1 MRFLK
6 STVVLVLVY
15 IVSSISLLIITLPT
29 VVKAFRSSSSPSSSS
44 SSSLLTHHNIA
55 QSRLL
60 LRPSTTTPSMKTC
73 RTSVNMESKK
83 SSSSSSSISTAQK
96 QNEDNNNNGNNK
108 NNNNVNRIWTTV
120 YTKIGSTTSICVA
133 FAFFITLCWKRDALM
148 VSFFLGS
155 ILNAIFGKILKR
167 ILKHDRPTTTTAII
181 PINGEVIKEEEVK
194 EDSSMMM
201 MKMKAAVQQQPA
213 RPSDNGMPSSHAMS
227 LGFICTFVAL
237 LIPNMIL
244 PLLTYAVISL
254 IYRVRV
260 SLHSID
266 QIIVGSILGI
276 FDGSIWWYLCGKS
289 TGSTNIVDLIS
300 SSGIMNEHGQLPW
313 YLLVV
318 PALIGVAVVGSV
330 ERRLGMYFQ
339 RSKSSTSNKSSSGSG
354 IVIVSTIS
362 DENINKLD

>member
-1 MRFLK
+1 
-6 STVVLVLVY
+6 
-15 IVSSISLLIITLPT
+15 
-29 VVKAFRSSSSPSSSS
+29 
-44 SSSLLTHHNIA
+44 
-55 QSRLL
+55 
-60 LRPSTTTPSMKTC
+60 
-73 RTSVNMESKK
+73 
-83 SSSSSSSISTAQK
+83 
-96 QNEDNNNNGNNK
+96 
-108 NNNNVNRIWTTV
+108 
-120 YTKIGSTTSICVA
+120 
-133 FAFFITLCWKRDALM
+133 M

-167 ILKHDRPTTTTAII
+167 ILKHDRPTTTTTMASI
-181 PINGEVIKEEEVK
+181 PINGDEVIKEKEVEVEE

-201 MKMKAAVQQQPA
+201 MKMKMKAAVQQKQPS

-227 LGFICTFVAL
+227 LGFISTFVAL
-237 LIPNMIL
+237 LIPNMTL

-254 IYRVRV
+254 IYRIRV

-276 FDGSIWWYLCGKS
+276 FDGSIWWYLCTKS
-289 TGSTNIVDLIS
+289 TTSSSSSTLNIVDLIS
-300 SSGIMNEHGQLPW
+300 SSGIMNEHGLLPW

-339 RSKSSTSNKSSSGSG
+339 RSNKSSSGSG
-354 IVIVSTIS
+354 IVSTIS

>member
-15 IVSSISLLIITLPT
+15 IVSSISLLIIILPT

-181 PINGEVIKEEEVK
+181 PIINGEVIKEEEVK

-237 LIPNMIL
+237 LIPIMTL
-244 PLLTYAVISL
+244 PLITYAVISL
-254 IYRVRV
+254 IYRVRI

-276 FDGSIWWYLCGKS
+276 FDGSIWWHLCKKS
-289 TGSTNIVDLIS
+289 ATTNIVDLIS
-300 SSGIMNEHGQLPW
+300 SSGIMNEHGLLPW

-330 ERRLGMYFQ
+330 ERRLGMCFQ
-339 RSKSSTSNKSSSGSG
+339 RNKNSSKISSVG
-354 IVIVSTIS
+354 ISDSAIS
-362 DENINKLD
+362 DENINKRD

>member
-1 MRFLK
+1 
-6 STVVLVLVY
+6 
-15 IVSSISLLIITLPT
+15 
-29 VVKAFRSSSSPSSSS
+29 
-44 SSSLLTHHNIA
+44 
-55 QSRLL
+55 
-60 LRPSTTTPSMKTC
+60 
-73 RTSVNMESKK
+73 
-83 SSSSSSSISTAQK
+83 
-96 QNEDNNNNGNNK
+96 
-108 NNNNVNRIWTTV
+108 
-120 YTKIGSTTSICVA
+120 
-133 FAFFITLCWKRDALM
+133 M

-167 ILKHDRPTTTTAII
+167 ILKHDRPTTTTTTTMASI
-181 PINGEVIKEEEVK
+181 PINGDEVIKEKEVEVEE

-201 MKMKAAVQQQPA
+201 MKMKMKAAVQQQKQPS

-227 LGFICTFVAL
+227 LGFISTFVAL
-237 LIPNMIL
+237 LIPNMTL

-254 IYRVRV
+254 IYRIRV

-276 FDGSIWWYLCGKS
+276 FDGSIWWYLCTKS
-289 TGSTNIVDLIS
+289 TTSSSSTLNIVDLIS
-300 SSGIMNEHGQLPW
+300 SSGIMNEHGLLPW

-339 RSKSSTSNKSSSGSG
+339 RSNKSSSGSG
-354 IVIVSTIS
+354 IVSTIS